1 MSCDNAIVSNSIP
14 TLQKTRSL
22 RNEDFDFPTRKRSA
36 PVFVKRHSEP
46 SLKTENPFG
55 WQATHRKVSRSNSE
69 RSMSAGKRG
78 DPTITGKADEVSNSQ
93 PGPVPLLD
101 TKSVEEEHSEREKQK
116 LLKKTILSGLAGAK
130 GDPIYQEHPFS
141 PASGRTV
148 QSHVSDPFCYATGLE
163 PVQEFLGNLS
173 INSES
178 SYLSS
183 YNSLDDKAKIL
194 A

>member
-1 MSCDNAIVSNSIP
+1 
-14 TLQKTRSL
+14 
-22 RNEDFDFPTRKRSA
+22 
-36 PVFVKRHSEP
+36 
-46 SLKTENPFG
+46 
-55 WQATHRKVSRSNSE
+55 
-69 RSMSAGKRG
+69 MSAGNRG

>member
-1 MSCDNAIVSNSIP
+1 
-14 TLQKTRSL
+14 
-22 RNEDFDFPTRKRSA
+22 
-36 PVFVKRHSEP
+36 
-46 SLKTENPFG
+46 
-55 WQATHRKVSRSNSE
+55 
-69 RSMSAGKRG
+69 MSAGKRG
-78 DPTITGKADEVSNSQ
+78 DPTIMGKADEVSNNQ
-93 PGPVPLLD
+93 PVPLLD

>member
-1 MSCDNAIVSNSIP
+1 MSCDNQIVSKSIP
-14 TLQKTRSL
+14 TLQKNRSVC
-22 RNEDFDFPTRKRSA
+22 NEDFDFPTRKRSA

-46 SLKTENPFG
+46 FLKTENPFG
-55 WQATHRKVSRSNSE
+55 WQATHRKISRSNSE

-78 DPTITGKADEVSNSQ
+78 DPTILGKADEVTNNQ
-93 PGPVPLLD
+93 PAPLLD
-101 TKSVEEEHSEREKQK
+101 TKSVEEEHSDREKQK
-116 LLKKTILSGLAGAK
+116 LLKKTILNGLAGAK

-183 YNSLDDKAKIL
+183 YNSLEDKAKIL